1 MTSNL
6 RYRRPTRA
14 TQSSQKRRR
23 TVYSTFLCVTVLAPL
38 DAFAMLE
45 EVVVTARKQPETLL
59 ETPIAVSVLDASF
72 FEASGFNTMDDVVK
86 FVPGF
91 DYSPTNTTRANG
103 TKIRGIST
111 FSFSD
116 GFESS
121 VATVIDGV
129 VMGREAQGFFD
140 LFDIEALEVIKGPQ
154 GTLFGKNA
162 SAGVVNVRTKKPEFE
177 FSAGGDFT
185 YGSYNELRFRGSVT
199 GPIVDDLLA
208 YRLTGSKHEYDG
220 KTDNA
225 LPGQDDVNN
234 KDTWS
239 LRGKLL
245 YTPTDKFD
253 ALLTVDTVKE
263 DNACCISTY
272 RAAGE
277 PSFLLDLALNNTNNN
292 VSQLQDSL
300 SQLGIEPGPSN
311 RTVAIF
317 DDRINQE
324 SEANGIA
331 LEMNYELSWATL
343 TSITAW
349 RDWEIDEFNEADGL
363 SLSDVNNRNGTAS
376 SSEQFSQEFRLAG
389 NINESVSYVG
399 GLFFFDQD
407 LEADGTVFIELA
419 LPFPPFFN
427 VATNAQRTVDTKST
441 ALFGEFTFALTDD
454 LSLILGGRYTDE
466 EVSATYDR
474 VGTPILEGAPF
485 GFFFGPNLSGQQTV
499 KDTNFSGRAILRY
512 FISDE
517 TMTYV
522 SWSEGYKGA
531 GIDVAESANAAA
543 VTTPGG
549 LPVLP
554 PEIPELWELGFKTR
568 LLENRLSLNAVV
580 FRQSI
585 EDVQAIST
593 DGQGNTTN
601 LSIDEVLSQ
610 GLELDL
616 QFAASDQLTFT
627 ASVTYLDV
635 TFEEYNERP
644 DLEGSPY
651 SDVPETAF
659 SFTSDYRFEFGASG
673 YSGFARAEYFWQ
685 DDKNTSLGGDA
696 DRDVD
701 SYGLLNIRAGIRSPD
716 DKYSVT
722 IAAENVTDED
732 YPSFIFGTS
741 FSALDGVSSAQYL
754 GDPATYSIT
763 FGAKF

>member
-1 MTSNL
+1 MTHVKNAHLTARLTASKFSWPGRGL
-6 RYRRPTRA
+6 LLA
-14 TQSSQKRRR
+14 LISSLLFPVQ
-23 TVYSTFLCVTVLAPL
+23 VHAV
-38 DAFAMLE
+38 LE

-59 ETPIAVSVLDASF
+59 ETPVAVTVLDSTF

-162 SAGVVNVRTKKPEFE
+162 SAGVVNIRTKKPDFE
-177 FSAGGDFT
+177 FGAAGDFT
-185 YGSYNELRFRGSVT
+185 YGSFNELRFRGSVT
-199 GPIVDDLLA
+199 GPIVDDVLA

-245 YTPTDKFD
+245 YTPTEKLE

-263 DNACCISTY
+263 DNACCIATY
-272 RAAGE
+272 RVAGE
-277 PSFLLDLALNNTNNN
+277 PSFLLGLALNNTNNN
-292 VSQLQDSL
+292 VAQLQDSL
-300 SQLGIEPGPSN
+300 DQLGITPGPGN

-324 SEANGIA
+324 SEASGIA
-331 LEMNYELSWATL
+331 LELNYEFDWATL

-363 SLSDVNNRNGTAS
+363 SLSDVNNRNGTES

-389 NINESVSYVG
+389 SINDSISYVG
-399 GLFFFDQD
+399 GLYFFDQD
-407 LEADGTVFIELA
+407 LDADGTVFIELA

-427 VATNAQRTVDTKST
+427 VATNARRTVDTKSS
-441 ALFGEFTFALTDD
+441 ALFGEFTFDLTEKV
-454 LSLILGGRYTDE
+454 SLILGGRYTDE

-474 VGTPILEGAPF
+474 VATPILAGAPF
-485 GFFFGPNLSGQQTV
+485 GFFFGPDLSGRETV
-499 KDTNFSGRAILRY
+499 DDTNFSGRAIVRY
-512 FISDE
+512 FVSDD
-517 TMTYV
+517 TMTYL

-531 GIDVAESANAAA
+531 GIDVAESSNAAA
-543 VTTPGG
+543 ITTPGG

-554 PEIPELWELGFKTR
+554 PEIPELWEFGFKTR
-568 LLENRLSLNAVV
+568 LFDNRLAINAVL
-580 FRQSI
+580 FNQSV

-601 LSIDEVLSQ
+601 LSIDEVLSR

-616 QFAASDQLTFT
+616 QYAATDNLTFSAT
-627 ASVTYLDV
+627 VTYLDV
-635 TFEEYNERP
+635 TFEEFVERP
-644 DLEGSPY
+644 DIEGTAY
-651 SDVPETAF
+651 FDVPEKAI
-659 SFTSDYRFEFGASG
+659 SFTSDYRFDIGAAG
-673 YSGFARAEYFWQ
+673 YTGFVRGEYFWQ
-685 DDKNTSLGGDA
+685 SEKNTSLGGGA
-696 DRDVD
+696 NRDVG
-701 SYGLLNIRAGIRSPD
+701 SYGLLNLRAGVSSPD

-722 IAAENVTDED
+722 ISAENVTDQD

-741 FSALDGVSSAQYL
+741 FSALDGVSTAQYL
-754 GDPATYSIT
+754 GDPAIYNIT
-763 FGAKF
+763 IGAKF